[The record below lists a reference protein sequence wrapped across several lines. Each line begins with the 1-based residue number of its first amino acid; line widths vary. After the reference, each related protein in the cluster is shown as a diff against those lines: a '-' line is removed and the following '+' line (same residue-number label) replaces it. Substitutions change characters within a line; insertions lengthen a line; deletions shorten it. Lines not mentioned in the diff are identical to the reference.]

1 MKTSKETSKEIMEK
15 IEERKFLRMQIHKRV
30 RRVCAAAI
38 VFGFLIPTTLFSITE
53 DFNPNRPLSQPFE
66 QEEEK
71 KDEEEQNPDS
81 EMQKDGNNK
90 FEIVLPM

>member
-15 IEERKFLRMQIHKRV
+15 IEERKYLRMQIRKKV

-71 KDEEEQNPDS
+71 DEEEQNPDS

-90 FEIVLPM
+90 FEIYLPM